1 LELARQMVA
10 DYGYLAVFVG
20 TFLEGELVLLTAAV
34 AASRGLLSPPLVVAC
49 AALGAWTGH
58 LVFFQVG
65 RLKGRDWL
73 FSHRRLGAHAR
84 KADRVLVRYGWT
96 GVFILQYLYGAR
108 IAGALV
114 FGLSSFPL
122 RRFLGLQVVNCF
134 IWAALVTAVGY
145 LLAASL
151 AVASRRLT
159 LASAVVAAVF
169 LGLGLWLARRGRRR
183 P

>member
-1 LELARQMVA
+1 MELARQMVA
-10 DYGYLAVFVG
+10 HYGYLAVFVG

-34 AASRGLLSPPLVVAC
+34 AASRGMLSPPLVVLC

-58 LVFFQVG
+58 LVFFRVG
-65 RLKGRDWL
+65 RWKGRDWL
-73 FSHRRLGAHAR
+73 FSHRRLGPHAK
-84 KADRVLVRYGWT
+84 KADGVIVRYGWT

-122 RRFLGLQVVNCF
+122 PRFLALQAVNCLT
-134 IWAALVTAVGY
+134 WATLVTAVGY
-145 LLAASL
+145 LIGASL

-159 LASAVVAAVF
+159 LVSAVVVVVV
-169 LGLGLWLARRGRRR
+169 LGLALWLARHRRDG